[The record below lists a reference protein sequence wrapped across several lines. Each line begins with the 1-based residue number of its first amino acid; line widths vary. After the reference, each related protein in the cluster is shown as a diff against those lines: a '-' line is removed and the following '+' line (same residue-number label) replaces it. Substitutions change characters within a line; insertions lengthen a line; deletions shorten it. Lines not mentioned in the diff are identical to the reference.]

1 MKLND
6 RELNEMVAAM
16 QTMQTKPKWDY
27 SGSFDLQP
35 PADWDDLDEATT
47 HESIE
52 IEIEDIGD
60 NELYDE
66 DDGQP
71 SEYDEWQDL
80 YGGDDSPY
88 EWDCDC
94 MYDN

>member
-6 RELNEMVAAM
+6 RELNEMVAA
-16 QTMQTKPKWDY
+16 MQTKPKWDY

-47 HESIE
+47 NDSIE
-52 IEIEDIGD
+52 IEIED
-60 NELYDE
+60 EYE

-71 SEYDEWQDL
+71 SEYDEWQDFN
-80 YGGDDSPY
+80 GGDD
-88 EWDCDC
+88 WDHGQ
-94 MYDN
+94 YDY

>member
-1 MKLND
+1 MTKFNLTKI
-6 RELNEMVAAM
+6 ELDDMLSMMASADGVEKN
-16 QTMQTKPKWDY
+16 
-27 SGSFDLQP
+27 FDLQP

-47 HESIE
+47 NESIE

-80 YGGDDSPY
+80 YGGDDSIY
-88 EWDCDC
+88 EHDCDC
-94 MYDN
+94 MFDN